1 MLYCRLLCGAATSS
15 EFVSHN
21 NVTGSHIKSHK
32 SNANPARVFFL
43 HWHCRKLFLKMSVKL
58 GVRGSNFG
66 RVSAHA
72 RQLIKLQTQLQYK
85 SAGDTEVTIQRDN
98 ELLTISLIFA
108 SNELVQVRST
118 LKYAT
123 EIISGRGLNEN
134 VVLDIAK

>member
-1 MLYCRLLCGAATSS
+1 
-15 EFVSHN
+15 
-21 NVTGSHIKSHK
+21 
-32 SNANPARVFFL
+32 
-43 HWHCRKLFLKMSVKL
+43 MSVKL